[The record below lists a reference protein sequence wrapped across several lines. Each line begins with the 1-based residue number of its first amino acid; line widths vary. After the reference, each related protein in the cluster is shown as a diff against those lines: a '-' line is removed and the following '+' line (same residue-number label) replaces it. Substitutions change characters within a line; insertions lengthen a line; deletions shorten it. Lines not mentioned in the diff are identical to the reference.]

1 MSAPQRE
8 DRSWSCLFEQSSV
21 ATSTQMANVCLG
33 SDGRQRGR
41 IHCLNSEAVSRDVC
55 CKQL

>member
-55 CKQL
+55 